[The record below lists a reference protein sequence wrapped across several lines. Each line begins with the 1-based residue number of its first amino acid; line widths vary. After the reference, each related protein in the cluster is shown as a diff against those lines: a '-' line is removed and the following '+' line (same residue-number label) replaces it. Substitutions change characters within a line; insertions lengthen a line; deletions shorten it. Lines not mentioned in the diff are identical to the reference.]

1 MLFFNPHMHHV
12 ACGAH
17 MRACNALKAASK
29 LGAIAAG
36 IECTNSLTL
45 VVL

>member
-36 IECTNSLTL
+36 IECTNSVTL